1 MLVVNMRPRSQAHRC
16 CRLLAKG
23 HVGRDLPSAITR
35 QSVPKLEIMLAIP
48 SRIDPSIIG
57 IVDSFLNMHVLCLF
71 ACRKGDSEV
80 TITITPIAG
89 TARLQVRGDL
99 ETVLPV
105 PFDDD
110 DRFLIGAS
118 DGTLLLGT
126 FDEHLNCIWSVAQHG
141 AAIVTICDERV
152 HLEWTVGWVTA
163 AVYDCQMVEGLGGQP
178 LPLFPELDQHAA

>member
-1 MLVVNMRPRSQAHRC
+1 MAPNVQACSQARSF

-23 HVGRDLPSAITR
+23 HVVRDLPSAITR
-35 QSVPKLEIMLAIP
+35 QSVPKLDIMLAIP
-48 SRIDPSIIG
+48 SRIDPSIMG
-57 IVDSFLNMHVLCLF
+57 IVDSSLNMHVLCLF
-71 ACRKGDSEV
+71 SCRKGDSEV

-141 AAIVTICDERV
+141 AAIVKICDEQV

-163 AVYDCQMVEGLGGQP
+163 AVYDCQMVERVGLQP